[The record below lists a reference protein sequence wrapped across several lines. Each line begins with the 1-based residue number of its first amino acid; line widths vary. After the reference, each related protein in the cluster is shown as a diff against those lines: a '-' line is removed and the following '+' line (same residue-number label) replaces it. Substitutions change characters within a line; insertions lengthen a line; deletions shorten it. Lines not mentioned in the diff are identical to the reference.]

1 MPYGLASGLALFGRS
16 QGQEV
21 VVHEQMEVA
30 LLASEGNLELIRHVL
45 TPGGR
50 WGLYPDAASTGFE
63 AVLVVSGQLEWS
75 GWGDSPGVLES
86 GDCLTCAPLRSEIAF
101 RALTRVE
108 LVYVCSQPVFHGYS
122 RQCRDMIDLAI
133 AVETKDGYTIYHC
146 RQLVDLCMAI
156 AAPLGLLPQ
165 QIARL
170 NHGALLHDLG
180 KVQVPD
186 AILGKSGP
194 LSDEEWEIMKLH
206 TVWGQDMVQGTYLEP
221 AGQILRQH
229 HERWNGSGYPDGLAG
244 DAICLEAQ
252 IVGVAD
258 SYSAMTTDRVYRPR
272 MSPQE
277 ALAELHSKR
286 GILYRADIVDVFIQV
301 HGQTELR

>member
-1 MPYGLASGLALFGRS
+1 MADSLASRLALYGRS

-21 VVHEQMEVA
+21 VVLDRMEVA
-30 LLASEGNLELIRHVL
+30 LLASSDALELMSHVL
-45 TPGGR
+45 APGGR
-50 WGLYPDAASTGFE
+50 WGLYPDPASTRFE

-75 GWGDSPGVLES
+75 GCGDNPEVLEP

-133 AVETKDGYTIYHC
+133 AVETRGGDTSNHC
-146 RQLVDLCMAI
+146 RQLVKLCMAI

-165 QIARL
+165 QIAIL

-186 AILGKSGP
+186 SILDKSGP
-194 LSDEEWEIMKLH
+194 LSAEEWEIMKLH

-286 GILYRADIVDVFIQV
+286 GTLYRADIVDVFIQV
-301 HGQTELR
+301 HGQAELR